1 MQQITVTIEGVNSEP
16 IRFTDVEG
24 LILLAKHPG
33 GAAKAVMGSL
43 SIQDFTTMMKA
54 LTAGDDV
61 STYKIKMAMALA
73 NMLPE
78 VPRDSIVD
86 MTPGKVG
93 GTNDPFAELMKEL
106 KQKWGHQ

>member
-24 LILLAKHPG
+24 LILLVKHPG

-43 SIQDFTTMMKA
+43 SIRDLTTMMKA
-54 LTAGDDV
+54 LTAGDNA
-61 STYKIKMAMALA
+61 STYRIKTALALA

-86 MTPGKVG
+86 VTPGRAD
-93 GTNDPFAELMKEL
+93 GTNDPFAELVKEL

>member
-1 MQQITVTIEGVNSEP
+1 
-16 IRFTDVEG
+16 
-24 LILLAKHPG
+24 
-33 GAAKAVMGSL
+33 
-43 SIQDFTTMMKA
+43 
-54 LTAGDDV
+54 
-61 STYKIKMAMALA
+61 MAMALA

-86 MTPGKVG
+86 MTPGRVG

>member
-24 LILLAKHPG
+24 LVLLAKHPD

-43 SIQDFTTMMKA
+43 NIQGLTTMMRA
-54 LTAGDDV
+54 LISGDDA
-61 STYKIKMAMALA
+61 STYMIKMALALA

-78 VPRDSIVD
+78 ASPDSIVD
-86 MTPGKVG
+86 MTPGRAG

>member
-33 GAAKAVMGSL
+33 GVAKADMGSL

-54 LTAGDDV
+54 LTAGDDT
-61 STYKIKMAMALA
+61 STYKIKMARALA

-86 MTPGKVG
+86 MTPGRVG